1 MTTDELCQRLKT
13 VHDRIHR
20 AAQAA
25 GRAESSV
32 RLIAVSK
39 KQPVSK
45 IQGAVDCGQQDFG
58 ENYVQELLDKQDALP
73 GRDICWHFIGPL
85 QSNKTRPLAERVDWV
100 HTIDRLKIAQRLNDQ
115 RPAQWPPLN
124 VCIQVN
130 VSDEASKSGIGL
142 AELTDLAGLVSALP
156 RLQLRGLMAIPAAT
170 PDPQAQRA
178 AFAALHQAY
187 TGLRAEGYA
196 LDTLSMGM
204 SADLDAAIAEGATM
218 VRIGTAIFGARPT

>member
-13 VHDRIHR
+13 VHDRIH
-20 AAQAA
+20 QATQA
-25 GRAESSV
+25 TGRAESSV

-45 IQGAVDCGQQDFG
+45 IQGAIDCGQQDFG

-115 RPAQWPPLN
+115 RPAQCPPLN

-142 AELTDLAGLVSALP
+142 AELTDLAGLVWALP
-156 RLQLRGLMAIPAAT
+156 RLQLRGLMAIPAAA

-178 AFAALHQAY
+178 AFAALRQAY
-187 TGLRAEGYA
+187 AALRAEGYA

-218 VRIGTAIFGARPT
+218 VRIGTAIFGDRPT